1 MPVIALAMAAIMFGA
16 AVALGGCQRAGTSL
30 TCSGETFKID
40 FGDKAA
46 TVMLPDNTSANLP
59 KLEQPQA
66 AGAATVYSNGR
77 MTFTRLETAGLPPLV
92 KFARGKMAFQ
102 ECVASGG

>member
-1 MPVIALAMAAIMFGA
+1 MRVIALAMVTTMCGV
-16 AVALGGCQRAGTSL
+16 AVALGGCQKAGTSL
-30 TCSGETFKID
+30 TCGGETFKVD
-40 FGDKAA
+40 FGNSAA
-46 TVMLPDNTSANLP
+46 TVALPDNTSANLP

-66 AGAATVYSNGR
+66 AGAATVYSDGH